1 MNIHNPD
8 LKKDVTE
15 NPGVHSEIGR
25 LREVMVH
32 RPDLSLQR
40 LTPDNCKALLFDDV
54 LWVKKA
60 RQEHDAFVDALRERA
75 VTVLDFG
82 TMLAETLAIPEARG
96 WLLDQRINAA
106 SVGGDMVGELR
117 GWLDAMPAPDLGRFL
132 IGGIA
137 RAELPFEPTGLGGM
151 AMEPQDFILP
161 PLPNQLFTR
170 DTSCW
175 IYGGVSVNGM
185 YWPARRPEA
194 ANVSAVYRFHPRFAQ
209 ATFETW
215 SSGAGT
221 DPGIQTLEGGDVM
234 PLADGI
240 VLIGM
245 GERTTPQAV
254 SALTLQL
261 FAKGAATRIIA
272 ALMPR
277 DRSFMHLDTIFTFV
291 DRDLV
296 TSFPPVVDRIRTF
309 SLRPG
314 KSAATLDINQEKEPF
329 LTVIQQVLGLEKLR
343 VVATG
348 GDAYEAEREQ
358 WDDGNNLL
366 AIETGVVIAYDR
378 NVYTNTLLRKAGV
391 EVITIGGSEL
401 GRGRGGSH
409 CMSCPVRRDPL

>member
-1 MNIHNPD
+1 MTD
-8 LKKDVTE
+8 Q
-15 NPGVHSEIGR
+15 PGVHSEIGR

-60 RQEHDAFVDALRERA
+60 RQEHDTFVDALRERA

-82 TMLAETLAIPEARG
+82 TMLAETLVIPEART
-96 WLLDQRINAA
+96 WLLDHRIDAA
-106 SVGGDMVGELR
+106 SVGSDMAGQLR
-117 GWLDAMPAPDLGRFL
+117 GWLDEMPAAELGRVL

-137 RAELPFEPTGLGGM
+137 RAELPFVPAGLGGI
-151 AMEPQDFILP
+151 AMEPQDFILL

-175 IYGGVSVNGM
+175 IYGGVSINPM

-194 ANVSAVYRFHPRFAQ
+194 TNVAAVYRFHPRFAD
-209 ATFETW
+209 ANFETW
-215 SSGAGT
+215 TNISGH
-221 DPGIQTLEGGDVM
+221 DPGIETLEGGDVM

-245 GERTTPQAV
+245 GERTTTQAV
-254 SALTLQL
+254 SALAKVL
-261 FAKGAATRIIA
+261 FAKGAAKRVIA

-291 DRDLV
+291 DSDLV
-296 TSFPPVVDRIRTF
+296 TSFPPIVDRIRTF

-314 KSAATLDINQEKEPF
+314 KTPGMLAITPEKEPF
-329 LTVIQQVLGLEKLR
+329 LAVVQQALGIKKLR
-343 VVATG
+343 VIATG

-366 AIETGVVIAYDR
+366 AIEPGVVIAYDR
-378 NVYTNTLLRKAGV
+378 NVYTNTLLRKAGA

-409 CMSCPVRRDPL
+409 CMSCPVRRDAL

>member
-1 MNIHNPD
+1 MNAIA
-8 LKKDVTE
+8 TTQI
-15 NPGVHSEIGR
+15 GAYSEVGK
-25 LREVMVH
+25 LREVLVH

-60 RQEHDAFVDALRERA
+60 RQEHDVFVDALRERG
-75 VTVLDFG
+75 VGVMDQG
-82 TMLAETLAIPEARG
+82 EMLAQVVAVPEARK
-96 WLLDQRINAA
+96 WLLDHRVNEV
-106 SVGGDMVGELR
+106 SVGPDLVDEMR
-117 GWLDAMPAPDLGRFL
+117 GWLDEMPAVELARFL
-132 IGGIA
+132 VGGVA
-137 RAELPFEPTGLGGM
+137 RAELPFKPAGLAGRTM
-151 AMEPQDFILP
+151 VPQDFVLP

-170 DTSCW
+170 DSSCW
-175 IYGGVSVNGM
+175 IYSGVTVNAM

-194 ANVSAVYRFHPRFAQ
+194 LNLAAIYKFHPRFAG

-215 SSGAGT
+215 WNGAESV
-221 DPGIQTLEGGDVM
+221 PGIATLEGGDVM

-254 SALTLQL
+254 SMLAARL
-261 FAKGAATRIIA
+261 FVAGAATRVIA

-277 DRSFMHLDTIFTFV
+277 DRSFMHLDTIFTFC

-296 TSFPPVVDRIRTF
+296 TIYPPIVDRIRAF

-314 KSAATLDINQEKEPF
+314 ENAGAVDIVEETETFVDVVQNA
-329 LTVIQQVLGLEKLR
+329 LGLDKLR
-343 VVATG
+343 VIGTG
-348 GDAYEAEREQ
+348 GDDYEAEREQ

-366 AIETGVVIAYDR
+366 ALEPGVVIGYDR
-378 NVYTNTLLRKAGV
+378 NVYTNSLLRHAGV
-391 EVITIGGSEL
+391 EVITIESSEL

-409 CMSCPVRRDPL
+409 CMSCPISRDAL